1 LVGTGDW
8 GLGTGDGRRSRDVRT
23 FSDLDA
29 LSSAAADEIVAIARA
44 SVAARGRFT
53 MALAGG
59 NTPRRTYELL
69 ATRHRDAIDWAQ
81 TDLVFGDERFV
92 AADDARSNYK
102 MAREALL
109 SRVPI
114 PRKRVHAVPTDVATP
129 EDAASAYDQIL
140 TTLADAGAS
149 VDLVLL
155 GVGPDGHTAS
165 LFPGSP
171 AVEERARYAVAVA
184 APAAVQPA
192 VPRVTATLPFL
203 NGARTAMFLIAGADK
218 RPVIAEILSG
228 AESARRYPAAMVAS
242 RERTI
247 WLIDRTALPVDRSN
261 T

>member
-1 LVGTGDW
+1 VTAAA
-8 GLGTGDGRRSRDVRT
+8 TREVRT
-23 FSDLDA
+23 FSDLDT

-59 NTPRRTYELL
+59 NTPRGTYELL
-69 ATRHRDAIDWAQ
+69 ATRHRDAIDWAR
-81 TDLVFGDERFV
+81 TDVVFGDERFV

-114 PRKRVHAVPTDVATP
+114 PPERVHAVPTDLATP
-129 EDAASAYDQIL
+129 DDAASAYDRTL
-140 TTLADAGAS
+140 TTLAEAT

-171 AVEERARYAVAVA
+171 AVRERARYAVAVA
-184 APAAVQPA
+184 APTAVQPA

-203 NGARTAMFLIAGADK
+203 NGARTAMFLITGADK
-218 RPVIAEILSG
+218 QPVIGEILSG